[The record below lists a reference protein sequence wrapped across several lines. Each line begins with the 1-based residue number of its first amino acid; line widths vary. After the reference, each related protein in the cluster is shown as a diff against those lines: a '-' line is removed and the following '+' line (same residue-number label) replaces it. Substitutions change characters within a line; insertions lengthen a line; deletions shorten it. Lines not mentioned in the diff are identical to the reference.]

1 MLGTCMGYERD
12 MSGQHI
18 PLVKPSTHR
27 RFKRFTGY
35 VVEKRLTPPFGGV
48 GGGSFFHLASA
59 IRCGFFVGFSLQF
72 HLFFVTLWHY

>member
-1 MLGTCMGYERD
+1 MLGTCMGYVWD

-35 VVEKRLTPPFGGV
+35 VGKKNSPLPLEGSGVALSIVCLYSNDRAPIAKRSVAYTQ
-48 GGGSFFHLASA
+48 
-59 IRCGFFVGFSLQF
+59 IE
-72 HLFFVTLWHY
+72 T